1 MPTLVAVS
9 GTTGSPSTQPNASIT
24 LSPDSQIAGSTNQVI
39 PHAEAAILVITS
51 MRLVNA
57 PRLLYRVSMD
67 AQLFQTTEPPV
78 LNALTE
84 DALPQLQLSLL
95 LLLLLFLLHLILLG
109 SIATNSCSTMST
121 NRTIQH
127 AFSANPDTY
136 SRREIAKH
144 YRLVKMQSIFRLAQL
159 FQRRAIGVWV
169 LLRSMTIPIT
179 PV

>member
-9 GTTGSPSTQPNASIT
+9 GITGSPSTQPNASIT

-95 LLLLLFLLHLILLG
+95 LQLLLHLILLG